1 MRNGGFRALVCD
13 GVRDW
18 TQTGAAG
25 TRQSLLPLV
34 PTTAHEEELDY
45 GCEVSF
51 SAAVRR
57 GAETGWPRLT
67 GGQENR

>member
-1 MRNGGFRALVCD
+1 VVAAAVLIADQWGEIHHERCAADIAAL
-13 GVRDW
+13 
-18 TQTGAAG
+18 
-25 TRQSLLPLV
+25 
-34 PTTAHEEELDY
+34 
-45 GCEVSF
+45 